1 PAQRAPHVP
10 SRAPPLYLFTTD
22 YVTPPSPGTAFRP
35 PSQWCDR
42 PIGCAAPPALRRHF
56 RPAVAIRGG
65 ERRSAPF
72 APLSRRCVERCRGR
86 RCCRRP
92 PAAGG
97 GGGGCRPRDVIWV
110 PPPIPHPVK
119 AARAQLPSPAA
130 PSGCPPAA
138 PESWLP
144 AAAASMHPALYTRAS
159 MIREIAAAVAFI
171 SKFLRTKGLMNE
183 RQLQTFSQSLQE
195 LLAGSTADWIE
206 QSGTVPASSERT
218 HSMG

>member
-1 PAQRAPHVP
+1 M
-10 SRAPPLYLFTTD
+10 
-22 YVTPPSPGTAFRP
+22 
-35 PSQWCDR
+35 
-42 PIGCAAPPALRRHF
+42 
-56 RPAVAIRGG
+56 
-65 ERRSAPF
+65 
-72 APLSRRCVERCRGR
+72 ERCRGR

-119 AARAQLPSPAA
+119 AARAPLPSPAA

-195 LLAGSTADWIE
+195 LLAGEGGGKPSLPRGRETEPGPAGGGRGGWGQRGLLAPLGTAAPLLGGGGCKQSAPGAVRAPRAHIPQTKRSE
-206 QSGTVPASSERT
+206 QPALPAPAVPCPVGKTLLNGAFVE
-218 HSMG
+218 